1 MRPRARRIQ
10 YRWLA
15 CKTLINKVPP
25 GMPFRWSINPYRGCT
40 HGCVYCYARATHP
53 YLGLDGG
60 LDFESVIFVKAD
72 AVKALRRD
80 LGRPGWNRE
89 LVAIGTATDPYQPIE
104 GKYRLM
110 RGILREL
117 IDAGTPFSITT
128 KSTLV
133 LRDLDL
139 LVEATRR
146 AGCTVNL
153 SVPTVDPAL
162 WRQLEPG
169 TPHPYQR
176 LRVLQRLRE
185 AGVRAGVF
193 LAPILPGI
201 TDDRRHLEAVVREA
215 ARHGAA
221 FLWPG
226 VLHLGPGVRE
236 WVFPA
241 LARIRPDLMP
251 MYRALY
257 RGRDAAPF
265 YRESV
270 LRRVEELK
278 TKWGLPTGRHAVEPP
293 RGAEADGGVAGGAGR
308 NGAGNSTPLA
318 AGPLAAGPVR
328 GSGPIG
334 PRDRDPTPGQPVPVL
349 PVAAM
354 AGVTPILPGSWGT
367 NRPLGTSPGSGPR
380 ARPAAS
386 AGERG
391 RGPSRR
397 PLWPGH
403 GDGRRYGSRDGGGG
417 SQQLALPLPG
427 A

>member
-15 CKTLINKVPP
+15 CKSLINRVPA

-60 LDFESVIFVKAD
+60 VDFESVIFVKAG
-72 AVKALRRD
+72 AVEALRRD
-80 LGRPGWNRE
+80 LARRGWARE

-110 RGILREL
+110 RGILRAL
-117 IDAGTPFSITT
+117 IDADTPFSITT
-128 KSTLV
+128 KSTLI

-153 SVPTVDPAL
+153 SIPTVDPAL
-162 WRQLEPG
+162 WRRLEPG
-169 TPHPYQR
+169 TPHPRQR
-176 LRVLQRLRE
+176 LRALRRLRE
-185 AGVRAGVF
+185 AGIRAGVF

-201 TDDRRHLEAVVREA
+201 TDDRDHLEAVVREA

-270 LRRVEELK
+270 LRRVEALK
-278 TKWGLPTGRHAVEPP
+278 VKWGLPTPAADRPQPARSTPP
-293 RGAEADGGVAGGAGR
+293 AGR
-308 NGAGNSTPLA
+308 GEGGT
-318 AGPLAAGPVR
+318 
-328 GSGPIG
+328 
-334 PRDRDPTPGQPVPVL
+334 
-349 PVAAM
+349 AAM
-354 AGVTPILPGSWGT
+354 AGMRPPAPAPPQANRRT
-367 NRPLGTSPGSGPR
+367 NRPAAGLAGPHRRGTV
-380 ARPAAS
+380 ALPAGGDA
-386 AGERG
+386 AGRGGVAADRRGQGRG
-391 RGPSRR
+391 RGAV
-397 PLWPGH
+397 PG
-403 GDGRRYGSRDGGGG
+403 G
-417 SQQLALPLPG
+417 QQLALPLPG
-427 A
+427 V

>member
-10 YRWLA
+10 YRGLP
-15 CKTLINKVPP
+15 CKTLINRVP
-25 GMPFRWSINPYRGCT
+25 GDMPFRWSINPYRGCT

-60 LDFESVIFVKAD
+60 VDFESVIFVKQG
-72 AVKALRRD
+72 AVEALRRD
-80 LGRPGWNRE
+80 LSRPGWNRE

-110 RGILREL
+110 RGILRAL
-117 IDAGTPFSITT
+117 IDAETPFSITT

-139 LVEATRR
+139 LVEASHR
-146 AGCTVNL
+146 AGCTVNV

-169 TPHPYQR
+169 TPHPVQR
-176 LRVLQRLRE
+176 LRVLQRLRQ

-201 TDDRRHLEAVVREA
+201 TDDRDHLEAVVAAA

-226 VLHLGPGVRE
+226 VMHLGPGVRE

-241 LARIRPDLMP
+241 LAQLRPDLMP

-257 RGRDAAPF
+257 RGREAAPF
-265 YRESV
+265 YRESI
-270 LRRVEELK
+270 LRRVEDLK
-278 TKWGLPTGRHAVEPP
+278 LKWGL
-293 RGAEADGGVAGGAGR
+293 GGSRTA
-308 NGAGNSTPLA
+308 TA
-318 AGPLAAGPVR
+318 ATR
-328 GSGPIG
+328 
-334 PRDRDPTPGQPVPVL
+334 
-349 PVAAM
+349 
-354 AGVTPILPGSWGT
+354 GVTPLTPAPGGT
-367 NRPLGTSPGSGPR
+367 NRPGRGGPGSSGPGAGTAVRALARPGWAGTNGLPAGPGWSGARLDGSATGPR
-380 ARPAAS
+380 
-386 AGERG
+386 ERG
-391 RGPSRR
+391 RQRVQGRPPQAPGDAAVSRAGRTSLASARQALGPRFRR
-397 PLWPGH
+397 
-403 GDGRRYGSRDGGGG
+403 GRPPAGP
-417 SQQLALPLPG
+417 QQLALPLVEG
-427 A
+427 

>member
-1 MRPRARRIQ
+1 MSGGEPVRPRARRIQ
-10 YRWLA
+10 YRWLP
-15 CKTLINKVPP
+15 CKSLINRVPE

-60 LDFESVIFVKAD
+60 VDFESVIFVKAG
-72 AVKALRRD
+72 AVEALRRD
-80 LGRPGWNRE
+80 LARRSWARE

-110 RGILREL
+110 RGILRAL
-117 IDAGTPFSITT
+117 IDADTPFSITT

-153 SVPTVDPAL
+153 SIPTVDPVL
-162 WRQLEPG
+162 WRRLEPG
-169 TPHPYQR
+169 TPHPRQR
-176 LRVLQRLRE
+176 LRALRRLRE
-185 AGVRAGVF
+185 AGIRAGVF

-201 TDDRRHLEAVVREA
+201 TDDRDHLEAVVREA

-270 LRRVEELK
+270 LRRVEALK
-278 TKWGLPTGRHAVEPP
+278 VQWGLPRQAPDRPQPARPAVAA
-293 RGAEADGGVAGGAGR
+293 RGGAGPTTAVASMGPTAPAPSQVNR
-308 NGAGNSTPLA
+308 WTNRPA
-318 AGPLAAGPVR
+318 AGPPAPEGGRSAG
-328 GSGPIG
+328 
-334 PRDRDPTPGQPVPVL
+334 
-349 PVAAM
+349 
-354 AGVTPILPGSWGT
+354 LPGGDA
-367 NRPLGTSPGSGPR
+367 PGRDG
-380 ARPAAS
+380 AAS
-386 AGERG
+386 QRRG
-391 RGPSRR
+391 RRR
-397 PLWPGH
+397 GAVP
-403 GDGRRYGSRDGGGG
+403 D

>member
-10 YRWLA
+10 YRWLP
-15 CKTLINKVPP
+15 CKSLINRVPE

-60 LDFESVIFVKAD
+60 VDFESVIFVKAG
-72 AVKALRRD
+72 AVEALRRD
-80 LGRPGWNRE
+80 LARRSWARE

-110 RGILREL
+110 RGILRAL
-117 IDAGTPFSITT
+117 IDADTPFSITT

-139 LVEATRR
+139 LIEATRR

-153 SVPTVDPAL
+153 SIPTVDPIL
-162 WRQLEPG
+162 WRRLEPG
-169 TPHPYQR
+169 TPHPRQR
-176 LRVLQRLRE
+176 LRALRRLRE
-185 AGVRAGVF
+185 AGIRAGVF

-201 TDDRRHLEAVVREA
+201 TDDRDHLEAVVREA

-270 LRRVEELK
+270 LRRVEALK
-278 TKWGLPTGRHAVEPP
+278 VQWGLPRQAP
-293 RGAEADGGVAGGAGR
+293 
-308 NGAGNSTPLA
+308 
-318 AGPLAAGPVR
+318 
-328 GSGPIG
+328 
-334 PRDRDPTPGQPVPVL
+334 DRPQP
-349 PVAAM
+349 
-354 AGVTPILPGSWGT
+354 
-367 NRPLGTSPGSGPR
+367 
-380 ARPAAS
+380 ARPAAAARGG
-386 AGERG
+386 AGPSTAAASMGPTAPAPSQVDRWTNRPAAGPPAPEGGRTAGLPVGDAPGRDGAAPQRRG
-391 RGPSRR
+391 RRR
-397 PLWPGH
+397 GAVP
-403 GDGRRYGSRDGGGG
+403 D